1 MIVLVTGGRGYV
13 GDIDEA
19 MNLFHQTNPITMLIH
34 GDARG
39 VDRRCAAWA
48 NRLGIHAAAVPALW
62 DSYSRGAGPK
72 RNSAMLLLKPQY
84 LVAFPGGS
92 GTADMVGR
100 AERAGIPV
108 YTPYPSH

>member
-1 MIVLVTGGRGYV
+1 MIILVTGGRGYV

-19 MNLFHQTNPITMLIH
+19 LNLLHQQNPITLLIP

-62 DSYSRGAGPK
+62 GLWPRGAGPK
-72 RNSAMLLLKPQY
+72 RNSAMLILKPEY
-84 LVAFPGGS
+84 CVAFPGGS
-92 GTADMVGR
+92 GTADMVR
-100 AERAGIPV
+100 RVERAGIPLWE
-108 YTPYPSH
+108 PYG